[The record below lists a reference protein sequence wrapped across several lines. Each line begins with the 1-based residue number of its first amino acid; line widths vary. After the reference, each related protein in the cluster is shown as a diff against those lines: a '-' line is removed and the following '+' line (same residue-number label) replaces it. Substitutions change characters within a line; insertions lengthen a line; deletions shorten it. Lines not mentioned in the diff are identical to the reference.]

1 MAHLLC
7 TDQPQGPIAAW
18 MQRSLLLTG
27 DSCHTV
33 AYAGALSAVQQG
45 NFDDVVID
53 VDKLN
58 APLLSLLTQFWKN
71 QASTPVWLASRVDG
85 LSEQLLSRC
94 LLSERRGA
102 RIQGG
107 GVSLSPLS
115 EISATGLM
123 ALRQV
128 VET

>member
-18 MQRSLLLTG
+18 MQQSLRMRG

-33 AYAGALSAVQQG
+33 AYAGALSVVQQG

-53 VDKLN
+53 ADTLN

-71 QASTPVWLASRVDG
+71 QASKPVWLASRVDG
-85 LSEQLLSRC
+85 PASYLLSRC
-94 LLSERRGA
+94 LLSDRP
-102 RIQGG
+102 
-107 GVSLSPLS
+107 GVCMQNEGVLLAPMS